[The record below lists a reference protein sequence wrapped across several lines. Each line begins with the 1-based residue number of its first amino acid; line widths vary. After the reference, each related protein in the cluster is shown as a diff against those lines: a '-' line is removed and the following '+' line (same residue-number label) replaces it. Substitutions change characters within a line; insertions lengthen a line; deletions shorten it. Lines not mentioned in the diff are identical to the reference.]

1 MEKTCRKTPE
11 LKPIQTTEHTDT
23 DVPTDEN
30 TETKPPDDQPT
41 KASPR
46 EVTNISQD
54 TAPVEQNNNE
64 ERHDTGPAESEN
76 HKPQREQHSH
86 AITQNEVQP
95 IIVTGKDDTALETN
109 DGANN
114 SRQNL
119 TPKPEPG
126 MNHDK
131 IRAYLWMRLSEAV
144 NALRS
149 NSTHEL
155 SATELS
161 LAERIGIGDD
171 DNTTAPTRE
180 KHFRNAYH
188 HKKQTVS

>member
-23 DVPTDEN
+23 DVPTSEN
-30 TETKPPDDQPT
+30 TETKPPNDQPT
-41 KASPR
+41 NANPR

-64 ERHDTGPAESEN
+64 KRYDTGQAESEN

-86 AITQNEVQP
+86 AITQNEVQSA
-95 IIVTGKDDTALETN
+95 IVTGKDDTELKTN

-114 SRQNL
+114 SKQNL
-119 TPKPEPG
+119 TTRSEPG
-126 MNHDK
+126 IK
-131 IRAYLWMRLSEAV
+131 RGKVGAYLWMRLSEAV
-144 NALRS
+144 NTLKS

-171 DNTTAPTRE
+171 GNTTAPTRE
-180 KHFRNAYH
+180 KHFRNTYH
-188 HKKQTVS
+188 HKKQAVS